1 MVRIL
6 RIVVLLSIITLSMT
20 AVSIVG
26 AGLLGII
33 ITPNYDYYQAAAQQ
47 QLGNRTTTM
56 AGNQTMLVNQT
67 TVMIE
72 NQTVMENPDF
82 DARLTGASEVPPV
95 QTNASGLA
103 DLDVEIED
111 GQQRVIDYHL
121 YINNIDRVT
130 QAHIRQGNSS
140 ENGPIIVPLFNASAP
155 TGPVTGQI
163 AEGHITPANFVGPLL
178 GKQLDDL
185 IALIQNGT
193 TYVNVHTEQNPQ
205 GEIRGT
211 VLLDDSA
218 FEGEE
223 DDFEDDDEGEG
234 EEEEEE
240 EEDDN
245 G

>member
-33 ITPNYDYYQAAAQQ
+33 ITPNYNNYQAAAQQ
-47 QLGNRTTTM
+47 QLGNRTATM

-67 TVMIE
+67 AVMIE

-130 QAHIRQGNSS
+130 QAHIHQGNSS
-140 ENGPIIVPLFNASAP
+140 ENGPIIVPLFNASSTP
-155 TGPVTGQI
+155 TGHVNGQL
-163 AEGHITPANFVGPLL
+163 AEGHITPANFTGPLQ

-185 IALIQNGT
+185 VSLMQNGT

-205 GEIRGT
+205 GEMRGT

-240 EEDDN
+240 EDDN

>member
-1 MVRIL
+1 MAKIL
-6 RIVVLLSIITLSMT
+6 RVVALVSIIAFSI
-20 AVSIVG
+20 AAAIVG
-26 AGLLGII
+26 GILGII
-33 ITPNYDYYQAAAQQ
+33 IAPTHNNQATAQ
-47 QLGNRTTTM
+47 
-56 AGNQTMLVNQT
+56 
-67 TVMIE
+67 MIE

-95 QTNASGLA
+95 QTNASGFA
-103 DLDVEIED
+103 DLDVEMED
-111 GQQRVIDYHL
+111 GQQRVVDYHI
-121 YINNIDRVT
+121 YVNDIERIT
-130 QAHIRQGNSS
+130 QAHIHQGNSS
-140 ENGPIIVPLFNASAP
+140 ENGPIIVPLFNASATP
-155 TGPVTGQI
+155 TGPVTGQL
-163 AEGHITPANFVGPLL
+163 AEGHITAANFEGPLQ

-185 IALIQNGT
+185 IALMQNGT
-193 TYVNVHTEQNPQ
+193 TYVNVHIEQNPQ

>member
-1 MVRIL
+1 MQYGRIQG
-6 RIVVLLSIITLSMT
+6 VVTLLSVITLSMT
-20 AVSIVG
+20 AVSILG
-26 AGLLGII
+26 AGILGVI
-33 ITPNYDYYQAAAQQ
+33 ITPTYNNYQAAAQQ
-47 QLGNRTTTM
+47 
-56 AGNQTMLVNQT
+56 AGNQTTM
-67 TVMIE
+67 MIE

-95 QTNASGLA
+95 QTNASGFA
-103 DLDVEIED
+103 DLDVEMED
-111 GQQRVIDYHL
+111 GQQRVVDYHI
-121 YINNIDRVT
+121 YVNDIERIT
-130 QAHIRQGNSS
+130 QAHIHQGNSS
-140 ENGPIIVPLFNASAP
+140 ENGPIIMPLFNASATP
-155 TGPVTGQI
+155 TGPVTGQL
-163 AEGHITPANFVGPLL
+163 AEGHITAANFEGPLQ

-185 IALIQNGT
+185 IALMQNGT

-240 EEDDN
+240 EDDN

>member
-1 MVRIL
+1 MAKIL
-6 RIVVLLSIITLSMT
+6 RVVALASIIASSI
-20 AVSIVG
+20 AVAIVG
-26 AGLLGII
+26 GILGII
-33 ITPNYDYYQAAAQQ
+33 IAPTHNTQATAQ
-47 QLGNRTTTM
+47 M
-56 AGNQTMLVNQT
+56 MGNQTA
-67 TVMIE
+67 VMIE
-72 NQTVMENPDF
+72 NQMVMENPDF

-95 QTNASGLA
+95 QTNASGFA
-103 DLDVEIED
+103 DLDVETED
-111 GQQRVIDYHL
+111 GQQRVVDYHI
-121 YINNIDRVT
+121 YVNDIERIT
-130 QAHIRQGNSS
+130 QAHIHQGNSS
-140 ENGPIIVPLFNASAP
+140 ENGPIIVPLFNASATP
-155 TGPVTGQI
+155 TGPVTGQL
-163 AEGHITPANFVGPLL
+163 AEGHITAANFEGPLQ

-185 IALIQNGT
+185 IALMQNGT

-240 EEDDN
+240 EDDN

>member
-1 MVRIL
+1 
-6 RIVVLLSIITLSMT
+6 
-20 AVSIVG
+20 
-26 AGLLGII
+26 
-33 ITPNYDYYQAAAQQ
+33 
-47 QLGNRTTTM
+47 
-56 AGNQTMLVNQT
+56 
-67 TVMIE
+67 MIE

-121 YINNIDRVT
+121 YVNNIDRIT
-130 QAHIRQGNSS
+130 QAHIHQGNSS
-140 ENGPIIVPLFNASAP
+140 ENGPIIVPLFFNASTP
-155 TGPVTGQI
+155 TRHVNGQL
-163 AEGHITPANFVGPLL
+163 AEGHITPANFTGPLQ

-185 IALIQNGT
+185 IALMQNET

-240 EEDDN
+240 NEDENDN